1 MPRFDTY
8 QTQTDIG
15 IAAAS
20 GRRATASDFGGDVG
34 LTDLGQGLDTTGRV
48 IQRNQEELKRQQE
61 QKRNQDS
68 ALWVSKS
75 MADLRAQ
82 STTAYLEAQ
91 KTAPA
96 DGSGF
101 TEAQLQGFDKSIEQM
116 VATAPTPEAA
126 QEFQIRAQDARTSLL
141 QDSAVYEASL
151 HGQAAKDGY
160 NHTVSTLAATV
171 RASPSQLDGAL
182 KDLAVGA
189 DALTIP
195 ESAKAALKQQGTET
209 ITTAA
214 VYAMIDANPT
224 QTRDSLVNGKFA
236 GLLPADKVEGLIG
249 NAETEI
255 RRREAENRQRQAE
268 AEAAA
273 RQMSR
278 YKIEDEM
285 AAVGDGKTT
294 GLVNDA
300 DYKLVYGDQWQLA
313 KASVDKTRETAIA
326 AQGLALTPPSQW
338 QSTIDSAAPAAAGAD
353 YKGEASRHT
362 ALVDAATNLQSE
374 LAKDP
379 ASYVLNHSPA
389 VKDAFDAAAKDPSQL
404 KAAVDITLQTQER
417 MEVPEEKRLPL
428 PTSVAKDIV
437 DRLAG
442 TQPENAV
449 KEIQSYSQAFGAN
462 WPKVVAQLS
471 SNGLPSTLKV
481 LTVLD
486 APGDAP
492 AANALVQATRM
503 KDAELKSLVPADSA
517 KSIDQELDTL
527 LAPMASTLPPENYA
541 DIRDAASRMA
551 LYGASTGVDPVTAAN
566 NAASAFT
573 SKYTFNN
580 SYRVPRQW
588 DGGAVDRGLQMMVRS
603 LQPIDLRAMESADP
617 ALSAEYR
624 QQQQLYLLVGQPTFR
639 TNETETGVYLLYPNG
654 VPAQRADGSLIQF
667 KFDDAAALKV
677 EPTRPTSGPGLRL
690 PLLPGAQ

>member
-1 MPRFDTY
+1 MPKFDTY
-8 QTQTDIG
+8 QIQTG
-15 IAAAS
+15 IAPAAAS
-20 GRRATASDFGGDVG
+20 GRRATAEDFGGG
-34 LTDLGQGLDTTGRV
+34 LGLDTVARELGQAGDML
-48 IQRNQEELKRQQE
+48 QRKQE
-61 QKRNQDS
+61 QKRQQDS

-82 STTAYLEAQ
+82 STSAYLEAQ

-96 DGSGF
+96 DGAGF
-101 TEAQLQGFDKSIEQM
+101 AESQLQGFDKILEQM
-116 VATAPTPEAA
+116 AQTAPTPEAA

-141 QDSAVYEASL
+141 QDSAVYEAAL

-160 NHTVSTLAATV
+160 VHTVSTLAATV
-171 RASPSQLDGAL
+171 RSSPNQLDGAL
-182 KDLAVGA
+182 KDLAAGA

-195 ESAKAALKQQGTET
+195 EAAKAQLKQQGTET
-209 ITTAA
+209 IATAA
-214 VYAMIDANPT
+214 VNGLIDANPT
-224 QTRDSLVNGKFA
+224 QTRNDLVSGKFS
-236 GLLPADKVEGLIG
+236 GLIPQDKVEGLIG

-255 RRREAENRQRQAE
+255 RRREAEQRQRQAE
-268 AEAAA
+268 AEAQA

-285 AAVGDGKTT
+285 AAVADGKTT

-313 KASVDKTRETAIA
+313 KASVDKTRDTAIA

-338 QSTIDSAAPAAAGAD
+338 ASAIDAAAPTAAGAD
-353 YKGEASRHT
+353 YKGEASRH
-362 ALVDAATNLQSE
+362 AAILDAATKLQTE

-379 ASYVLNHSPA
+379 AAYVYNHSPA
-389 VKDAFDAAAKDPSQL
+389 VKSAFEAAQTDPSQL
-404 KAAVDITLQTQER
+404 KAAVDISLQTQER

-428 PTSVAKDIV
+428 PTGVAKDIV

-442 TQPENAV
+442 TAPENAV
-449 KEIQSYSQAFGAN
+449 KEIQSYSQAFGSN

-471 SNGLPSTLKV
+471 ASGLPSTLKV

-492 AANALVQATRM
+492 AANALVQALRM
-503 KDAELKSLVPADSA
+503 KDSELKSLVPADSA
-517 KSIDQELDTL
+517 KTIDGQLDQE
-527 LAPMASTLPPENYA
+527 LAPMAATLPPDAYA

-551 LYGASTGVDPVTAAN
+551 LYSASTGTDPTTAAD
-566 NAASAFT
+566 AAVSAFT
-573 SKYTFNN
+573 SKYTFNG

-603 LQPIDLRAMESADP
+603 LQPSDLRAMESADP
-617 ALSAEYR
+617 ALTADYR
-624 QQQQLYLLVGQPTFR
+624 QQQQLHLLVTQPTFR
-639 TNETETGVYLLYPNG
+639 TNETETGVYLMYPNG
-654 VPAQRADGSLIQF
+654 VPVQRADGSLIQF
-667 KFDDAAALKV
+667 KFDDAVALKA
-677 EPTRPTSGPGLRL
+677 PSTGALRPV
-690 PLLPGAQ
+690 AQ